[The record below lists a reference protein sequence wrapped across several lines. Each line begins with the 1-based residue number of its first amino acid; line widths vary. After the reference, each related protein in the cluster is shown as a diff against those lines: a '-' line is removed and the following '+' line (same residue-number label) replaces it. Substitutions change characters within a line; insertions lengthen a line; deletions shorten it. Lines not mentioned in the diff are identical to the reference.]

1 MTLAFALAAAP
12 RATLVVRASAD
23 EKKKLNFGGEFK
35 KRLSIDKKKLDAL
48 SSKLADAHKKN
59 LEKLDIIAKDDV
71 AFIKEALKKEDDE
84 TIFVDFVDV
93 EVVDEE

>member
-1 MTLAFALAAAP
+1 MSATFVAH
-12 RATLVVRASAD
+12 RALVVRASSAGD
-23 EKKKLNFGGEFK
+23 KKKLNFGGEFK

-48 SSKLADAHKKN
+48 SSKLADVHKKN

-71 AFIKEALKKEDDE
+71 EFVKELFEKDDE
-84 TIFVDFVDV
+84 ELHVEFVDV